1 MDDHA
6 ADLTEHQHHRKEQLL
21 TEHQASHIAV
31 ENAIVLK
38 HGELFLLSQRGGE
51 VPWELPHAYGLFLRD
66 NRYLDG
72 LQLRLNGKSLT
83 SLSAIDARRYRV
95 RHYLSNPDLPCAG
108 GEIVER
114 STIEVR
120 RDRVIRGETF
130 YEMLT
135 LTNYGSDPAPLV
147 LEICF
152 RAGFEDLFILK
163 GFMDEPRGELGAGE
177 VHGDSQVRLHYDAVD
192 GTHLSTTLAFE
203 PAPASLQVDQARYEF
218 KLEPRACFRVALTVR
233 PCQSSSAEQATL
245 ARPRDPDLLARM
257 LQRSARLWRDSVAH
271 VQSSNETFDR
281 VFERAVSDLSVL
293 RSRID
298 GIPYFVAGVPWF
310 VTLFGRDAAICGLQT
325 LPFGARTAGDSARL
339 LARYQADR
347 VDAFRDAEPGK
358 ILHELRRGELSR
370 AGEIPQSPAY
380 YGTVDA
386 TPLFLRLIAEYVDWS
401 GDVSLAHELRGNID
415 RALGWIDN
423 YGDHDGD
430 GYLDYVGKYSGNLIN
445 QGWKD
450 AGNSIVHADGSMPEP
465 PIAIVEAQAYVY
477 RAWLD
482 TARLLRL
489 LDDEPKARELEERAA
504 ELKERFDRDFWS
516 DDIGFYLVGR
526 ERGGRPIASIT
537 SNAGHVLESGIA
549 PEQRARVVAA
559 RLLQDDMYSG
569 WGVRTLSSKNPAYN
583 PMGYHLGSVWPHDN
597 ALLIAGL
604 CRYRCFE
611 PALELFSDLI
621 GVATH
626 VEEFRLPELFCGH
639 PREPGQLRP
648 VPYPVAC
655 IPHAW
660 AAGSVLHTLAALL
673 GLRANAPQRKLAI
686 VRPQL
691 PSWLDQLRLDNV
703 VVGDATVDLQFTRR
717 DGNAAVKHEV
727 KSGRVDIEVES

>member
-310 VTLFGRDAAICGLQT
+310 VTLFGRDAAIVGLQT
-325 LPFGARTAGDSARL
+325 MPFGCRTAGESARL
-339 LARYQADR
+339 LAHYQARD
-347 VDAFRDAEPGK
+347 VDGYRDAEPGK

-370 AGEIPQSPAY
+370 AKEIPQQPAY

-386 TPLFLRLIAEYVDWS
+386 TLLFLQLIAGYVSWS
-401 GDVSLAHELRGNID
+401 DDLALAEDLKPNID
-415 RALGWIDN
+415 AALGWIDRD
-423 YGDHDGD
+423 GDHDGD
-430 GYLDYVGKYSGNLIN
+430 GYLDYVGRYRKGLIN

-450 AGNSIVHADGSMPEP
+450 AGNSIVRADGSIPEP
-465 PIAIVEAQAYVY
+465 PIAPVEVQGYLY
-477 RAWLD
+477 RAWRD
-482 TARLLRL
+482 TAQLLRRL
-489 LDDEPKARELEERAA
+489 GDDRRAAELDERAA
-504 ELKERFDRDFWS
+504 ELQQRFERDFWS
-516 DDIGFYLVGR
+516 DELQCYMVAR
-526 ERGGRPIASIT
+526 ERGGPRGRVDNLECRPCTGDRHRPRRTCARGC
-537 SNAGHVLESGIA
+537 AAVVQVGHVL
-549 PEQRARVVAA
+549 
-559 RLLQDDMYSG
+559 
-569 WGVRTLSSKNPAYN
+569 
-583 PMGYHLGSVWPHDN
+583 
-597 ALLIAGL
+597 GL
-604 CRYRCFE
+604 
-611 PALELFSDLI
+611 
-621 GVATH
+621 
-626 VEEFRLPELFCGH
+626 GH
-639 PREPGQLRP
+639 P
-648 VPYPVAC
+648 
-655 IPHAW
+655 HA
-660 AAGSVLHTLAALL
+660 
-673 GLRANAPQRKLAI
+673 
-686 VRPQL
+686 VR
-691 PSWLDQLRLDNV
+691 R
-703 VVGDATVDLQFTRR
+703 
-717 DGNAAVKHEV
+717 
-727 KSGRVDIEVES
+727 